1 MHRISTFIFLFVSL
15 TATAQLRQ
23 PPKLAVG
30 IVVDQMRY
38 HYLTQYWEKFSEGGF
53 KRLVNN
59 GMNFENTHYNYVP
72 TFTGPGHA
80 SVYTGTTPAHHGI
93 VSNDWYSREEGK
105 SVYCAQDGKVQAVG
119 GHTLS
124 GGFSP
129 RRLKAS
135 TVTDELRLH
144 SQLRSKVVGIAI
156 KDRGAILPAGHTPNA
171 AYWLDLNNTGNWMT
185 SNYYMPD
192 LPQWVKDFN
201 QKGLAQM
208 YLSMPWETLLPTASY
223 TESDPDDSP
232 YEGKFKGE
240 EKPVFPHDLPKI
252 TEQIGIRTLAAT
264 PYGNTYTKEFAKAAI
279 LGEQLGKDNYP
290 DILALSFSSTDYI
303 GHQFG
308 TNAVE
313 TQDAY
318 LRLDRDIADLLSFL
332 DMQVGKDKYV
342 VFLTGDHGGA
352 YNVPFLQKHQIPA
365 QTYNNDSVRNQLQRA
380 VYQKYKDSLV
390 LHFMN
395 NQVYLDEKKIA
406 AQKLDLSELEDFV
419 AEAAYGIEGV
429 SQSVTAHTLQ
439 NHHFTDGMLQKVQ
452 LGYKAR
458 YSGNVMLVFEPGWMD
473 YGNFGTT
480 HGTSYTYDT
489 HVPNLWFGAG
499 IPKGRCSEEVHITDI
514 APTLALLLNVPFP
527 NASSGKP
534 LNKYWEQKKT
544 KK

>member
-1 MHRISTFIFLFVSL
+1 MHRISTLILLFGCL
-15 TATAQLRQ
+15 AATAQLRQ

-93 VSNDWYSREEGK
+93 VSNDWYSRQEGK
-105 SVYCAQDGKVQAVG
+105 NVYCAEDSKAQAVG

-124 GGFSP
+124 GSFSP

-144 SQLRSKVVGIAI
+144 SQLRSKVIGIAI

-185 SNYYMPD
+185 SDYYIPD

-208 YLSMPWETLLPTASY
+208 YLSMPWETLLPIASY
-223 TESDPDDSP
+223 TESEPDDSP
-232 YEGKFKGE
+232 YEGKFRGE

-264 PYGNTYTKEFAKAAI
+264 PYGNTFTKEFAKAAI
-279 LGEQLGKDNYP
+279 MGEQLGKDNYP

-313 TQDAY
+313 TEDAY
-318 LRLDRDIADLLSFL
+318 LRLDRDIADLLNFL

-352 YNVPFLQKHQIPA
+352 YNVPFLQKNRIPA
-365 QTYNNDSVRNQLQRA
+365 QTYNNDSIKNQLQRL
-380 VYQKYKDSLV
+380 VFRRFGDSLV
-390 LHFMN
+390 SHFMN
-395 NQVYLDEKKIA
+395 NQVYLDEEKIA
-406 AQKLDLSELEDFV
+406 ARKLGIREVEDFV

-429 SQSVTAHTLQ
+429 TQSVTAHTLQ
-439 NHHFTDGMLQKVQ
+439 SQHFTDGVLQKVQ
-452 LGYKAR
+452 LGFKAH

-473 YGNFGTT
+473 YGAFGTT

-499 IPKGRCSEEVHITDI
+499 IRKGRSSEEVYITDI
-514 APTLALLLNVPFP
+514 APTIALLLNVPFP
-527 NASSGKP
+527 NACTGKP
-534 LNKYWEQKKT
+534 LNKYWEQANT